1 MILTGWCCD
10 DADDKADEKS
20 IASKR
25 CNCVDFVHTLTNDS
39 IQHNSNF
46 QTEQHYFQMANNFTK
61 YDLAANNKTNWA
73 LQSTTAENPTTA
85 PTSNDYV
92 TSLNYTSR

>member
-61 YDLAANNKTNWA
+61 YDLAANNKTN
-73 LQSTTAENPTTA
+73 
-85 PTSNDYV
+85 
-92 TSLNYTSR
+92 